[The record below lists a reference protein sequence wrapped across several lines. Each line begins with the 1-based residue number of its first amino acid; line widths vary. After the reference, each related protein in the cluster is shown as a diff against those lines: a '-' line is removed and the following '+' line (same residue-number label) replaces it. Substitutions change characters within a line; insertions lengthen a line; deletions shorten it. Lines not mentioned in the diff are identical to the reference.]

1 MTLTSHAIAG
11 AAVASFFPK
20 SPVWAFIFG
29 FLSHFILDAIPHGH
43 YPIKSHTR
51 HPENR
56 LAEDMPWG
64 RDLFF
69 DLLKIA
75 GDFILGLILSF
86 LFFQNIGSTINW
98 IVVIGA
104 CAGMAP
110 DALQFVYW
118 KIRREPL
125 TSLQRFHIWMHA
137 EKNLNSEPVK
147 TVAVE
152 LGIAMASV
160 LLVKLFV

>member
-20 SPVWAFIFG
+20 SPVPAFVFG

-43 YPIKSHTR
+43 YPIKSHTH

-64 RDLFF
+64 RNLFF
-69 DLLKIA
+69 DLIKI
-75 GDFILGLILSF
+75 GVDFTLGLVLSF
-86 LFFQNIGSTINW
+86 LLFQKPGSPINW
-98 IVVIGA
+98 ILILGA
-104 CAGMAP
+104 LAGMAP
-110 DALQFVYW
+110 DALQFIYW

-125 TSLQRFHIWMHA
+125 TSLQKFHIWMHA
-137 EKNLNSEPVK
+137 KSDFNSSPLK
-147 TVAVE
+147 AFAIE
-152 LGIAMASV
+152 LGLSSIIIFLAG
-160 LLVKLFV
+160 LLA

>member
-11 AAVASFFPK
+11 AAAASFFPK
-20 SPVWAFIFG
+20 SPVPAFIFG
-29 FLSHFILDAIPHGH
+29 FLSHFILDAVPHGH
-43 YPIKSHTR
+43 YPIKSHIR

-69 DLLKIA
+69 DLIKILT
-75 GDFILGLILSF
+75 DFIIGIVVSF
-86 LFFQNIGSTINW
+86 LLFQKFGAATNW
-98 IVVIGA
+98 IIVLGA

-110 DALQFVYW
+110 DALQFIYW

-137 EKNLNSEPVK
+137 ERNLNFAPFK
-147 TVAVE
+147 AVAVE
-152 LGIAMASV
+152 LGFALMNI
-160 LLVKLFV
+160 LLVRLFA